1 MIQAGLAVKA
11 GVTMADLRKEKNKRN
26 PPDSKHKMLS
36 LRRSMGLNP

>member
-11 GVTMADLRKEKNKRN
+11 GVTIADLRKDENKRN

-36 LRRSMGLNP
+36 LRRSARLNP